1 MSPPRHLVFDFA
13 GVLFRWRPLVLLQQV
28 LPQRAHDAASAL
40 RLAAAIFQG
49 YEGDWAD
56 FDRGRVQPD
65 ALVQRIAARTGL
77 PAAEL
82 RRVVD
87 AVPAELQPQPAVV
100 ALLARLRAAGR
111 RLYYLSNMPEVY
123 AQHLERTHEV
133 VGWFDDGV
141 ISARVGLVKPEPAIF
156 ALAAQRFGAAPAELL
171 FIDDIAANVR
181 AAQAAGWQ
189 ALQFDDA
196 AQCEAAL
203 HARGLLG

>member
-1 MSPPRHLVFDFA
+1 MSPPSRLVFDFA

-28 LPQRAHDAASAL
+28 LPQRARDSASAA

-189 ALQFDDA
+189 ALLFGDA

>member
-1 MSPPRHLVFDFA
+1 VSPPSRLVFDFA

-28 LPQRAHDAASAL
+28 LPQRARDSASAA

-65 ALVQRIAARTGL
+65 ALVQRMAARTGL

-196 AQCEAAL
+196 AQCEVAL

>member
-1 MSPPRHLVFDFA
+1 MSPPSRLVFDFA

-28 LPQRAHDAASAL
+28 LPQRARDSASAA

-65 ALVQRIAARTGL
+65 ALVQRMAARTGL

-196 AQCEAAL
+196 AQCEVAL
-203 HARGLLG
+203 YARGLLG

>member
-1 MSPPRHLVFDFA
+1 MSPPSRLVFDFA

-28 LPQRAHDAASAL
+28 LPQRARDSASAA

-196 AQCEAAL
+196 AQCEVAL
-203 HARGLLG
+203 YARGLLG